1 MYLYLKYH
9 PSEEVLKCSQHWQKA
24 LLVSFTNSFQRDF
37 CDSFQSKNGPKG
49 PEWPNLSIFLLL
61 QHFSQDWLIRL
72 FLIFY
77 MKLRDH
83 KYSKLMKLKTW
94 EILACSKADQEG
106 LKWPNLCVCLLQQHY
121 FQYWLISFFYILHEV
136 EGT

>member
-1 MYLYLKYH
+1 MYLYLKCH
-9 PSEEVLKCSQHWQKA
+9 PIEEVLKCSQHWQKA

-37 CDSFQSKNGPKG
+37 CDSFQSKSGPKG

-61 QHFSQDWLIRL
+61 QHFSKDWLIRL

-94 EILACSKADQEG
+94 ENPCL
-106 LKWPNLCVCLLQQHY
+106 LKSRPRRPKMAQVVCLSVTTALFSGLAH
-121 FQYWLISFFYILHEV
+121 
-136 EGT
+136 